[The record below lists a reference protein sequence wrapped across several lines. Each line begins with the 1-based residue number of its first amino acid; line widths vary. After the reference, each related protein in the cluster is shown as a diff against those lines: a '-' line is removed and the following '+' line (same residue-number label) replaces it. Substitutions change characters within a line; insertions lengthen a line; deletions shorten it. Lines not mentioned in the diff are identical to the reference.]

1 TGVTA
6 SLEGGYPIALG
17 QGWTLEP
24 QAQLVWQ
31 QLSLDDASDRF
42 ASVSFDTDGNVTGR
56 LGARLRGETTI
67 NGMAL
72 QPYLKANIWH
82 DFGGTSHVNFDTT
95 DISTEGRSTSF
106 EFGGGVIAKV
116 TDKVSIFATG
126 DYTTNLGGDERR
138 ILEGNLG
145 FSVKW

>member
-1 TGVTA
+1 

-56 LGARLRGETTI
+56 LGARLQGETTI